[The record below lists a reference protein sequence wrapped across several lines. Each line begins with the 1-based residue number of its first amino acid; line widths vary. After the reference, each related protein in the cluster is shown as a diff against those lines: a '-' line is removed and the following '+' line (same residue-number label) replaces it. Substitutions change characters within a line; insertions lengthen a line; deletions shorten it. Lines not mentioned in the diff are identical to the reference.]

1 MFFQGSLIGCLC
13 FGVVFTAFLCPNV
26 NTKIKDRQIIFCF
39 VMGEC
44 FMFKGIVFFIKN
56 GWKYDKLYITHDD
69 ILKGGVW
76 EYKMSASPN
85 KKRGQQLE
93 DKPYSLTEK
102 KD

>member
-1 MFFQGSLIGCLC
+1 MTKNKYLQFEKRYVKELI
-13 FGVVFTAFLCPNV
+13 V
-26 NTKIKDRQIIFCF
+26 N
-39 VMGEC
+39 GE
-44 FMFKGIVFFIKN
+44 
-56 GWKYDKLYITHDD
+56 KYDKLYITHDD